1 MSGFPPITVRQPRPY
16 DLVDDPARI
25 CGVGTGFEGQI
36 VARVRDGHG
45 TQLARASVHAGG
57 TGIWGNYDAALPVG
71 VPSTAQGT
79 VEVFEVSAKDGSEL
93 HKVVVPI
100 TFGPALV
107 NPYHGFAQYTVAGG
121 DTLSGIAQKY
131 YGDANRWPIIFEANR
146 HQLQDPDHIFPGQV
160 LSYPAVAPGHPA
172 DGGRLPAGA
181 LSRGCSSP
189 ETPAR
194 SRPDPYGRRL
204 SKPLRHGAQCNC

>member
-1 MSGFPPITVRQPRPY
+1 VSGFPPIAVRQPRPY
-16 DLVDDPARI
+16 DIVDDPVRVG
-25 CGVGTGFEGQI
+25 GVGTGSEGQI
-36 VARVRDGHG
+36 AARVRDGHG

-79 VEVFEVSAKDGSEL
+79 LEVFEVSQKDGSEQN
-93 HKVVVPI
+93 KVVVPI
-100 TFGPALV
+100 TFGPALL

-121 DTLSGIAQKY
+121 DTLSGIANKY

-160 LSYPAVAPGHPA
+160 LRIP
-172 DGGRLPAGA
+172 
-181 LSRGCSSP
+181 
-189 ETPAR
+189 
-194 SRPDPYGRRL
+194 
-204 SKPLRHGAQCNC
+204 Q